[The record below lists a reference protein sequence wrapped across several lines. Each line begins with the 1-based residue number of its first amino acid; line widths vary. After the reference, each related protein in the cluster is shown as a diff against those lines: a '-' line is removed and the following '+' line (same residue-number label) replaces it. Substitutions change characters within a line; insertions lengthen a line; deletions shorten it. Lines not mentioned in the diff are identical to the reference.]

1 MDADDRFDIIEEKL
15 DRIFTRLENIEHALG
30 IRPTSGDPLLSESMD
45 ELRDRITVV
54 ELAAGV
60 KE

>member
-30 IRPTSGDPLLSESMD
+30 IRPMSCDPLLSESMD